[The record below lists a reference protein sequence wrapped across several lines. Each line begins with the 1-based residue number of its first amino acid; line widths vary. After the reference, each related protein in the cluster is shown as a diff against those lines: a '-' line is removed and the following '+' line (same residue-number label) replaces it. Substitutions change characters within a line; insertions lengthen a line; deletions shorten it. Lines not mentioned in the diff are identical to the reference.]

1 MAARWGR
8 APAPA
13 AMDRGRKK
21 GAAGLPAAGEQ
32 REDEPG
38 KSRVREGGKES
49 CWTTDAGGSWAAM
62 GGEEEPRSLLLAC
75 VKEPG
80 GWENGREEEKG
91 CWRLGG
97 R

>member
-49 CWTTDAGGSWAAM
+49 C
-62 GGEEEPRSLLLAC
+62 
-75 VKEPG
+75 
-80 GWENGREEEKG
+80 
-91 CWRLGG
+91 
-97 R
+97 